1 MEMYIDVKKAC
12 GPRPEKANRRRRV
25 QMRPQ
30 TTVHGQKPEFA
41 RVLLG
46 ALTGRRTGATAGD
59 GASAIESRAYGT
71 CTVHRKGGRRRSGVH
86 ELNLESMWIKLH
98 GPDRWLMAAFRI
110 CNRIQSLC
118 SDKRWR
124 WMNESENRKLKAGD
138 KA

>member
-1 MEMYIDVKKAC
+1 MEMYINVKKAC

-59 GASAIESRAYGT
+59 GRALLSPGRMERVRST
-71 CTVHRKGGRRRSGVH
+71 EKGDV
-86 ELNLESMWIKLH
+86 E
-98 GPDRWLMAAFRI
+98 DQAFA
-110 CNRIQSLC
+110 N
-118 SDKRWR
+118 
-124 WMNESENRKLKAGD
+124 
-138 KA
+138 

>member
-12 GPRPEKANRRRRV
+12 GLRLEKAKRRRRV

-59 GASAIESRAYGT
+59 GASAIEPRAYGT
-71 CTVHRKGGRRRSGVH
+71 CPVHRKGGRRRSGVR
-86 ELNLESMWIKLH
+86 ELNLESMWINFA
-98 GPDRWLMAAFRI
+98 GVRWDSLYSRI
-110 CNRIQSLC
+110 EHLER
-118 SDKRWR
+118 
-124 WMNESENRKLKAGD
+124 
-138 KA
+138 